1 MSTMQGGS
9 GKAVKPVRVKDEVE
23 VVYSQERWRLLR
35 ELRSRA
41 RQLLT
46 ALPGALLVGS
56 VARGDVHEG
65 SDVDVALLEPTP
77 PSLVEERLAAASF
90 QVVVRELVQATP
102 LSTPKLYIHLEG
114 NSKVSVP
121 LARLSR
127 LEEEFY
133 RFAGSIGLAQLERG
147 ERVPGVNKRLL
158 AVIPTP
164 MGHVEFSIIGREEDV
179 ARMLGVSVD
188 VVRDRVSALTR
199 RDERGRTG
207 LYLRLEIPVWE
218 SPEGTIVRA
227 AKRVQALRN
236 KLESWL

>member
-1 MSTMQGGS
+1 M
-9 GKAVKPVRVKDEVE
+9 KPVRVKDEVE

-35 ELRSRA
+35 DLRSRA

-46 ALPGALLVGS
+46 ALPEALLVGS

-65 SDVDVALLEPTP
+65 SDVDVVLLEPAP
-77 PSLVEERLAAASF
+77 PSLVEERLAGKGLHA
-90 QVVVRELVQATP
+90 VVRELVQATP
-102 LSTPKLYIHLEG
+102 LSTPRLYIHLEG

-133 RFAGSIGLAQLERG
+133 RFAGSIGLTQLERS

-164 MGHVEFSIIGREEDV
+164 RGHVEFSIVGREEEV

-207 LYLRLEIPVWE
+207 LYLRLEIPVWV
-218 SPEGTIVRA
+218 SPEEAIARA

-236 KLESWL
+236 KLEGWL